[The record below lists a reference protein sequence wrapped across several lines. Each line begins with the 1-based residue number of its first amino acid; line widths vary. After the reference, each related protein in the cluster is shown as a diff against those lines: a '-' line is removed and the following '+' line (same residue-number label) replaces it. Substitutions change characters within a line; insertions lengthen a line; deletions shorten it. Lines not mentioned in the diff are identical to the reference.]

1 MVNYTYYS
9 AFFDDSELFDVE
21 IAATDISIDSSDISV
36 ESLKMIEEANT
47 QTDLN
52 FGQCNPHGIEI
63 DIFSDCP
70 NLIGHTIT
78 VTKTPRSHP
87 SAPFTIGTYK
97 VYSDTLDVESDTR
110 KIEAWDAL
118 SEANNADVS
127 DFWNNLTFPLT
138 FGELRDLFFAYV
150 GIDQEDTTLI
160 NDDVVITERP
170 TYGSLSG
177 LQILSDILT
186 ANAVSGE
193 IGRDGILHYIDYTD
207 AEEVSISE
215 SQIVSAEFATFDVNY
230 IDKVQIR
237 TESDDIGAIVGTG
250 SNAYVIEDNML
261 FYGMTDTELSAIA
274 STIYNHISG
283 ITYRPA
289 SIEMFGNPCIEC
301 GDMLHISYGGEIHN
315 VFVMNREM
323 NGIQDAIDSISCVGD
338 LNRSEQ
344 VYSVNR
350 ELHRM
355 RGRAFYIQKTVEG
368 LKLQVEHID
377 ENYVNT
383 STFEQT
389 AEGLELQI
397 ESLQSQ
403 IDGEIE
409 YYEGDATPTLLNYPA
424 WDFCTNIP
432 CNNTVQTTNDLHFI
446 YTTQDYQSHLQDLYF
461 DNLNVLSYRFGKQ
474 GGQYLWREIADSET
488 SVILQRLTN
497 VEATADGLTSSVSQI
512 SADLVDNHYT
522 KSQTDSKISQSA
534 SSITSTVAA
543 TYATKTTTNQMQS
556 QITQQAGQINS
567 KVSKGNVS
575 SEISQESNQITI
587 TGNRLVVN
595 ATNFALTA
603 QGDLY
608 TKDSFSMSNS
618 ITGERTGVIGFDR
631 TDAPSKWVAAVDY
644 DFRPAIQSWGHVPGH
659 YETEY
664 HAYLNSC
671 LGNELIYEK
680 CQYWDRFDG
689 SQWVVNGEN
698 LPSTPGF
705 HNDGTFIP
713 YSITCESNLKVNGN
727 LSVTGSKNRI
737 VETTHFGTISQNA
750 YETCEPYFGDIGE
763 SVIEEDGKVF
773 IPIEE
778 IFNETISVESG
789 YQVFLQKYGN
799 GDCYV
804 AERNNDGFI
813 VKGTP
818 GIAFGW
824 EIKARQKGYEDC
836 RLKKVED

>member
-193 IGRDGILHYIDYTD
+193 IGRDGIFHYIDYTD
-207 AEEVSISE
+207 ADEVSISE

-301 GDMLHISYGGEIHN
+301 GDMLRISYGGEIYN

-474 GGQYLWREIADSET
+474 DGQYLWREIADSET

-543 TYATKTTTNQMQS
+543 TYATKTTTNSLQS
-556 QITQQAGQINS
+556 QITQQASQISAKVSQTGGTASSFAYALTSSAFELIANNNTVFHCDSGGIDLTGRFNMTGGSIHINS
-567 KVSKGNVS
+567 DSTDYSFITISSGQYTTSQSPSGYMASKGQSGALLSLSAMFPEYITTPEIRVHGHTYNTNKSCYVFNNAPTLSVIYGFAGLTFS
-575 SEISQESNQITI
+575 SFKYSAEAGGYVFTALPTI
-587 TGNRLVVN
+587 THCYGFTTSN
-595 ATNFALTA
+595 NFSLINALT
-603 QGDLY
+603 
-608 TKDSFSMSNS
+608 
-618 ITGERTGVIGFDR
+618 
-631 TDAPSKWVAAVDY
+631 
-644 DFRPAIQSWGHVPGH
+644 
-659 YETEY
+659 
-664 HAYLNSC
+664 
-671 LGNELIYEK
+671 
-680 CQYWDRFDG
+680 
-689 SQWVVNGEN
+689 
-698 LPSTPGF
+698 
-705 HNDGTFIP
+705 
-713 YSITCESNLKVNGN
+713 
-727 LSVTGSKNRI
+727 
-737 VETTHFGTISQNA
+737 
-750 YETCEPYFGDIGE
+750 
-763 SVIEEDGKVF
+763 
-773 IPIEE
+773 
-778 IFNETISVESG
+778 
-789 YQVFLQKYGN
+789 
-799 GDCYV
+799 
-804 AERNNDGFI
+804 
-813 VKGTP
+813 
-818 GIAFGW
+818 GI
-824 EIKARQKGYEDC
+824 
-836 RLKKVED
+836 